1 MNESESTP
9 KRETNPDAGADDAQL
24 TSVSGSLQRDA
35 LLAKRKR
42 SGRNRLLIVL
52 LSLPLVIAL
61 TGLAIGTTRAV
72 DVLVQPAAAGDAA
85 SVELEQGF
93 GAVISGKLYLLG
105 SAGRVKVS
113 SPTYVPVTID
123 VQPGSNGRYVEVEL
137 MPQPARVNFE
147 LVGDYDHLAETRWLL
162 NGALVETGPALS
174 QELAADEYEL
184 SVDHPF
190 YELDERQL
198 LLARGEELDQQIELT
213 PVQGV
218 LSLASSPSGA
228 EVFLN
233 GEPVG
238 QSDLQLSRVGGE
250 YEVRLRL
257 PDHGSVS
264 ERVTLNR
271 AQRSVE
277 RDYRLLVNAANLAVK
292 VSPADGALLLNGRA
306 VTPDR
311 ELTLGARTEHVVTY
325 EKPGFHTATHRVTLA
340 PGERQQILLEL
351 RANIG
356 DVRVQSEPVAEV
368 TVNGRVVGNS
378 PVALQLPAVPHT
390 VTLTKPGYHTETRT
404 ILPSDSAQKLVKL
417 TLKTELDYRLQNMP
431 REFSTSAGI
440 PLLRFQ
446 PNEQFEIG
454 APRSELGQRANEIER
469 RVQLDKAFYVAKT
482 EITNAQFAPF
492 ASATGIGSQAN
503 NGNHPRTG
511 VSWDQA
517 AAYCNWLSAR
527 EGLTPVYQFSGSRFV
542 SSNLAADGYRLPTE
556 AEWEW
561 LARKAGRRT
570 ATRFTWGDEYQVP
583 RGSGNLADE
592 TARAQVAQFVAQY
605 TDGFA
610 GVAPV
615 GSFGADAA
623 GLHDMS
629 GNVSE
634 WVHDFYQITPA
645 TNQQEARNPAGPTFG
660 EGHVVKGSSWR
671 SGTPT
676 TLRAAYREPGSGGRD
691 DLGFRVVRYVYGAQ

>member
-1 MNESESTP
+1 M
-9 KRETNPDAGADDAQL
+9 
-24 TSVSGSLQRDA
+24 

-61 TGLAIGTTRAV
+61 TGLAIGATRAV
-72 DVLVQPAAAGDAA
+72 DVLVQPVAAVDAA

-93 GAVISGKLYLLG
+93 GVVISGKLYLLG
-105 SAGRVKVS
+105 STGRVRVS
-113 SPTYVPVTID
+113 SPTYLPATID
-123 VQPGSNGRYVEVEL
+123 VQPGSNDRYVEVEL
-137 MPQPARVNFE
+137 LPRPARVSLE
-147 LVGDYDHLAETRWLL
+147 LIGDHEHLTETRWLL
-162 NGALVETGPALS
+162 NGVLVGTGASIS

-184 SVDHPF
+184 SIDHPF
-190 YELDERQL
+190 YQLHERRL
-198 LLARGEELDQQIELT
+198 TLARGEELDQQIGLV

-218 LSLASSPSGA
+218 LRLASSPGGA
-228 EVFLN
+228 EVFIN

-238 QSDLQLSRVGGE
+238 QSDLQIDRVGGE
-250 YEVRLRL
+250 YEVQLRL
-257 PDHGSVS
+257 PDHSSVS
-264 ERVTLNR
+264 ERVRLDR
-271 AQRSVE
+271 AQSSVV
-277 RDYRLLVNAANLAVK
+277 RDYKLLVNAANLAVK
-292 VSPADGALLLNGRA
+292 VSPANGTLLLNGRA
-306 VTPDR
+306 VTPGS
-311 ELTLGARTEHVVTY
+311 ELTLGARTEHVLTY
-325 EKPGFHTATHRVTLA
+325 EKAGFHTVTRRVTLA
-340 PGERQQILLEL
+340 PGERQQMLLEL

-356 DVRVQSEPVAEV
+356 DVRIQSEPVAQV
-368 TVNGRVVGNS
+368 TIDGRVVGSS

-390 VTLTKPGYHTETRT
+390 VTLTKPGYHTETT
-404 ILPSDSAQKLVKL
+404 TFVPSDSAQKLIKL

-431 REFSTSAGI
+431 REFRTSAGI

-446 PNEQFEIG
+446 PNEQIEIG
-454 APRSELGQRANEIER
+454 APRSELGQRANETER
-469 RVQLDKAFYVAKT
+469 RVRLDKAFYVAKT
-482 EITNAQFAPF
+482 EITNAQFAAF
-492 ASATGIGSQAN
+492 AASTGVGGQA
-503 NGNHPRTG
+503 GNANLPRTG
-511 VSWDQA
+511 VSWKQA

-527 EGLTPVYQFSGSRFV
+527 EGLAPVYQFAGSRFV

-592 TARAQVAQFVAQY
+592 SARAQVAQFVSQY

-645 TNQQEARNPAGPTFG
+645 DNQGDVRNPAGPTFG

-691 DLGFRVVRYVYGAQ
+691 DLGFRVVRYVYGAQK